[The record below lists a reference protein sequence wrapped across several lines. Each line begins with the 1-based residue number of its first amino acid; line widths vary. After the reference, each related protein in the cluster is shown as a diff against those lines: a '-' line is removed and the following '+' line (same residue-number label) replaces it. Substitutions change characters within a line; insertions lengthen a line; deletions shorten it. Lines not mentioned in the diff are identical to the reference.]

1 MILLKESI
9 LISNQTL
16 KLSALLVSAVLISAC
31 TPPVET
37 DGAASP
43 NTAETTAA
51 KSAPDLQT
59 EDEKAAYTLGFG
71 AGQSMAESVSYVAD
85 AGVPLDSALVEKGF
99 IDGLNQSATMDQE
112 TLRATMQSLQTR
124 VTSAM
129 QEKAEMEAQ
138 ENTALGQAYLEA
150 NKAKEGVVVLESGL
164 QYTVLT
170 PGTGKSPST
179 DDKVRVHY
187 KGTLIDGTQFDSS
200 YDRGEPAEFG
210 VTQVI
215 RGWTEAL
222 QLMKEGAK
230 WQLTIPAELAY
241 GSSSRPTIPANSV
254 LVFDVELLE
263 VIAD

>member
-1 MILLKESI
+1 M
-9 LISNQTL
+9 ISNQTL
-16 KLSALLVSAVLISAC
+16 KLSALLVSAVFISAC
-31 TPPVET
+31 NPPAQT
-37 DGAASP
+37 DGAASSD
-43 NTAETTAA
+43 TAETTVAQTTA
-51 KSAPDLQT
+51 NLQT

-85 AGVPLDSALVEKGF
+85 AGVPLDSALIEKGF
-99 IDGLNQSATMDQE
+99 IDGLNQSATIDQE

-124 VTSAM
+124 VTTAM
-129 QEKAEMEAQ
+129 QEKNEVEAQ
-138 ENTALGQAYLEA
+138 ENTALGMAYLEA

-164 QYTVLT
+164 QYKILT
-170 PGTGKSPST
+170 PGDGKSPT
-179 DDKVRVHY
+179 TNDRVRVHY

-222 QLMKEGAK
+222 QLMQEGAK
-230 WQLTIPAELAY
+230 WELTIPAELAY
-241 GSSSRPTIPANSV
+241 GSASRPAIPANSV

-263 VIAD
+263 VIAE